1 MSEVVESTASESGA
15 KPRRSLIE
23 RFKSLNPNAVGSTTN
38 VVTRSADFRRISML
52 PRRTHWKDY
61 SEALTEVF
69 ALPPRAPGSCPSNC
83 PCRGT
88 GFMKLWPTQAWAL
101 TEFFEQRGGVGILGA
116 GAGKTAVTAILPL
129 IMGWERPVLLV
140 PAGLKHKTLEV
151 DFPLLARHFRIV
163 PLEGPGSLEVISY
176 EKLSRDYDDYLAK
189 QRVPDGIMADEAH
202 RVARRQAGVTKK
214 IERLLKELPDTQFVP
229 MSGTF
234 VHRSMMNYGHLFNHA
249 LKDRS
254 PIPHSHNERQNWAYA
269 LDEDVPDY
277 ERPRAGA
284 LLDFCREGETVR
296 DGYKRR
302 VLESPGIVSSTELST
317 GIALNVFEVEAPPP
331 PKSVLEAFQKLRNTG
346 CAPDG
351 EVATSKLNQVRH
363 AREMFLGGFLRWI
376 WPDGKPDAEWLK
388 KRRAWRKFVR
398 KMTTRS
404 HGNRWY
410 DTEAQVARAVL
421 SGELECREDELE
433 VSPQGEKKVIRAD
446 VDVHAEWVVI
456 REDRKKKWGGKEP
469 PKEWVWLDGCRDGYM
484 VHALEKWAREHKGG
498 LVWVE
503 NVALLEEFKRRGW
516 TCYGAGENEIESDFS
531 GETIFASYAHT
542 TGRNLQHRSEMLFSN
557 PLQNGRAFE
566 QALAREHR
574 PGQKADE
581 VNAYVF
587 LGCRETWWSFERSR
601 LDARYIEATLGQ
613 PQRLNKATI
622 VSTAE
627 EKVYERFQ
635 AGEPLWADTGH
646 AKIDGKLSDK
656 FGGVSATP
664 HLAEMRRRAK
674 KGEQL
679 DLDVVT
685 GLPYEMDEEDDEDD
699 AEDNEDVLDE
709 SDNEESG
716 E

>member
-1 MSEVVESTASESGA
+1 MSDAVTTES
-15 KPRRSLIE
+15 KPRRTLIE
-23 RFKSLNPNAVGSTTN
+23 RFKSVNPNAVGASTN
-38 VVTRSADFRRISML
+38 VVTRSADFRRISVL
-52 PRRTHWKDY
+52 PRRETWKDY

-88 GFMKLWPTQAWAL
+88 GTMKFWPTQAWAL
-101 TEFFEQRGGVGILGA
+101 TEFFEQRGGVAIMGA
-116 GAGKTAVTAILPL
+116 GAGKTLCTLVLPL
-129 IMGWERPVLLV
+129 LMGWERPVLLV

-151 DFPLLARHFRIV
+151 DYPLLSRHWHLV

-176 EKLSRDYDDYLAK
+176 EKLSRDYNDYLAK
-189 QRVPDGIMADEAH
+189 QRVPDGIMADEGH
-202 RVARRQAGVTKK
+202 RISRRNAGVTKK
-214 IERLLKELPDTQFVP
+214 VERLLKELPDTEFIP
-229 MSGTF
+229 WSGTF

-254 PIPHSHNERQNWAYA
+254 PIPHSHSERQSWAYA
-269 LDEDVPDY
+269 LDEDVP
-277 ERPRAGA
+277 EHARPRAGA

-302 VLESPGIVSSTELST
+302 VLETPGIVSSTELST
-317 GIALNVFEVEAPPP
+317 GIALNVFEVAAPPP

-346 CAPDG
+346 CAPGG

-376 WPDGKPDAEWLK
+376 WPDNKPDAEWLK

-398 KMTTRS
+398 KMTTRT
-404 HGNRWY
+404 HGGRWY
-410 DTEAQVARAVL
+410 DTEAQVALAVRK
-421 SGELECREDELE
+421 GELECREDEHDTDN
-433 VSPQGEKKVIRAD
+433 KNIIRTN
-446 VDVHAEWVVI
+446 VNVYEEWCVT
-456 REDRKKKWGGKEP
+456 RDDRKVKWGGKEP
-469 PKEWVWLDGCRDGYM
+469 PKEWVWLEGCRDGYM

-498 LVWVE
+498 IVWIE
-503 NVALLEEFKRRGW
+503 NIALLEEFRLRGW
-516 TCYGAGENEIESDFS
+516 TCYGSGENEIEEDFS
-531 GETIFASYAHT
+531 EETIFASYAHT
-542 TGRNLQHRSEMLFSN
+542 TGRNLQHRNEMLFSN

-587 LGCRETWWSFERSR
+587 LGCRETWWSFERSK

-622 VSTAE
+622 DSTPE
-627 EKVYERFQ
+627 EKVWERFS

-664 HLAEMRRRAK
+664 YLHEMRRRAK

-679 DLDVVT
+679 DIDVVT
-685 GLPYEMDEEDDEDD
+685 GLPYEEMDDDEDD
-699 AEDNEDVLDE
+699 DADE
-709 SDNEESG
+709 G
-716 E
+716 EVE